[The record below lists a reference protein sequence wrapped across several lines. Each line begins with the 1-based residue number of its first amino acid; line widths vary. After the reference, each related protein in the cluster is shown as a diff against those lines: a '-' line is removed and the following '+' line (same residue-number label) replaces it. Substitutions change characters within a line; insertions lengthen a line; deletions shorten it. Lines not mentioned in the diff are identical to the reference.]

1 MKHNLFNI
9 TNINLLNK
17 IFLLLLF
24 SFPLIMILRSAVINV
39 TTLITSAI
47 FLFFLIKKI
56 KTNLF
61 KDRILIYLITF
72 LFLIFVNTLF
82 HYQDFALM
90 LKSLGN
96 YRYLILA
103 VSVYFALDSVSEKS
117 KKIFIYFNFYL
128 VILIGL
134 DIVYQYMAQK
144 NIFGFA
150 PGMCDQ
156 FGKNCVRFSGVF
168 GDELIAGGYIAQV
181 GLLVF
186 FLLQIIK
193 NQKSYPQ
200 KIIEFFYILFLF
212 VIIFI
217 TGERNAIII
226 FSLSILFFYIF
237 QKKYLNLIL
246 IFLFFFISIFILS
259 QKINHVHSRF
269 LNPVDNL
276 GNIYHGKKSSL
287 KEKIIDSPW
296 MLHYKAATELF
307 LERPIIGHGTKS
319 FRVLCNGTD
328 IQAKLKNQI
337 SRYSACST
345 HPHNYLLEFLV
356 EHGLIGGMLFIG
368 LMIGIVVKIFKIR
381 NSHTRESVVAIGV
394 GCLLLA
400 IMFPFKPSGSFFSTF
415 NASLLFY
422 IMGFFLYYSRKVK

>member
-1 MKHNLFNI
+1 
-9 TNINLLNK
+9 
-17 IFLLLLF
+17 
-24 SFPLIMILRSAVINV
+24 MILSSTVING
-39 TTLITSAI
+39 TILITSAI

-56 KTNLF
+56 ETNLF

-72 LFLIFVNTLF
+72 LFFIFVNTLF
-82 HYQDFALM
+82 HYQDFTLM
-90 LKSLGN
+90 FKSLGN

-103 VSVYFALDSVSEKS
+103 VCVYFALDSISEKL

-128 VILIGL
+128 VILVGL

-168 GDELIAGGYIAQV
+168 GHELIAGGYIAQV

-193 NQKSYPQ
+193 NQKNYPQ
-200 KIIEFFYILFLF
+200 KIIEHFYILFLL
-212 VIIFI
+212 VIILI

-226 FSLSILFFYIF
+226 FLLSILFFYFF

-246 IFLFFFISIFILS
+246 IFLLFFLSIFIVS
-259 QKINHVHSRF
+259 QKIDSVKSRF
-269 LNPVDNL
+269 LYPVDTW
-276 GNIYHGKKSSL
+276 GDIYEGKKSTL

-319 FRVLCNGTD
+319 FRVLCNNTD
-328 IQAKLKNQI
+328 IQAKLIKQR

-345 HPHNYLLEFLV
+345 HPHNYLLEFLS
-356 EHGLIGGMLFIG
+356 ENGLIGGILFIG
-368 LMIGIVVKIFKIR
+368 LIIGVVVKIFKIR
-381 NSHTRESVVAIGV
+381 NYGTKESVAAIGF
-394 GCLLLA
+394 GSLLLA

>member
-1 MKHNLFNI
+1 
-9 TNINLLNK
+9 
-17 IFLLLLF
+17 
-24 SFPLIMILRSAVINV
+24 MILRSATIN
-39 TTLITSAI
+39 IAAIIISII
-47 FLFFLIKKI
+47 FLFFIVKKI
-56 KTNLF
+56 EIDFF
-61 KDRILIYLITF
+61 KNRILIYLIVF
-72 LFLIFVNTLF
+72 LFFIFVNTLMHTQNF
-82 HYQDFALM
+82 DII

-103 VSVYFALDSVSEKS
+103 ISVYLALESISEKS
-117 KKIFIYFNFYL
+117 KKVFIYFNLCL
-128 VILIGL
+128 VVLLCL
-134 DIVYQYMAQK
+134 DIVYQYIAQE

-150 PGMCDQ
+150 AGFCDK
-156 FGKNCVRFSGVF
+156 FGKNCLRFSGVF
-168 GDELIAGGYIAQV
+168 ADELIAGGYIAQV

-186 FLLQIIK
+186 FLFQIIK

-212 VIIFI
+212 VIILI

-226 FSLSILFFYIF
+226 FSLSILFFYFF

-246 IFLFFFISIFILS
+246 IFLLFFLSIFIVS
-259 QKINHVHSRF
+259 QKIDSVNSRF
-269 LNPVDNL
+269 LYPVDTW
-276 GNIYHGKKSSL
+276 GDIYHGKKSTL

-307 LERPIIGHGTKS
+307 LERPIIGHGAKS
-319 FRVLCNGTD
+319 FRVLCNDTD

-345 HPHNYLLEFLV
+345 HPHNYLLEFLA

-368 LMIGIVVKIFKIR
+368 LILGIFVKIFKIR

-394 GCLLLA
+394 GSLLLA
-400 IMFPFKPSGSFFSTF
+400 IMFPFKPSGPFFSTF

>member
-1 MKHNLFNI
+1 MKYNLFDI
-9 TNINLLNK
+9 ININLSNK

-24 SFPLIMILRSAVINV
+24 SFPLIMILRSAAINA
-39 TTLITSAI
+39 TTLITSVF
-47 FLFFLIKKI
+47 FLFFLIKK
-56 KTNLF
+56 KETNFF
-61 KDRILIYLITF
+61 KDRIVIYLIAF
-72 LFLIFVNTLF
+72 LFFIFANTLL
-82 HYQDFALM
+82 HDQDFTLM

-96 YRYLILA
+96 YRYLILT
-103 VSVYFALDSVSEKS
+103 VSVYLALDCISEKS
-117 KKIFIYFNFYL
+117 KKIFLYFNFCL
-128 VILIGL
+128 VVLLGL
-134 DIVYQYMAQK
+134 DIVYQYIFQK
-144 NIFGFA
+144 DIFGFT
-150 PGMCDQ
+150 PGMCDT

-181 GLLVF
+181 GLSVF
-186 FLLQIIK
+186 FLLQITK
-193 NQKSYPQ
+193 NRKSYLQ
-200 KIIEFFYILFLF
+200 KIIEFFFIAFLF
-212 VIIFI
+212 GVILL

-226 FSLSILFFYIF
+226 FSLSILFFYFF

-246 IFLFFFISIFILS
+246 IFLLFFLSIFIIS
-259 QKINHVHSRF
+259 QKIDSVKSRF
-269 LNPVDNL
+269 LYPVDTL
-276 GNIYHGKKSSL
+276 GDIYHGKKSTL

-319 FRVLCNGTD
+319 FRVLCNDTN
-328 IQAKLKNQI
+328 IQAKQKNQI

-345 HPHNYLLEFLV
+345 HPHNYLLEFLA

-368 LMIGIVVKIFKIR
+368 LIIGIFVKIFKIR
-381 NSHTRESVVAIGV
+381 NYGTKESVAAIGF
-394 GCLLLA
+394 GSLLLA

>member
-1 MKHNLFNI
+1 
-9 TNINLLNK
+9 
-17 IFLLLLF
+17 
-24 SFPLIMILRSAVINV
+24 MILSSAVING
-39 TTLITSAI
+39 TILITSAI
-47 FLFFLIKKI
+47 FLFFFIKKI
-56 KTNLF
+56 ETNLF

-72 LFLIFVNTLF
+72 LFFIFVNTLF
-82 HYQDFALM
+82 HYQDFTLM
-90 LKSLGN
+90 FKSLGN

-103 VSVYFALDSVSEKS
+103 VSVYFALDSISEKL

-128 VILIGL
+128 VILVGL

-168 GDELIAGGYIAQV
+168 GRELIAGGYIAQV

-193 NQKSYPQ
+193 NQKNYPQ
-200 KIIEFFYILFLF
+200 KIIEHFYILFLL
-212 VIIFI
+212 VIILI

-226 FSLSILFFYIF
+226 FLLSILFFYFF

-246 IFLFFFISIFILS
+246 IFLLFFLSIFVVS
-259 QKINHVHSRF
+259 QKIDSVKSRF
-269 LNPVDNL
+269 LYPVNTWGD
-276 GNIYHGKKSSL
+276 IYEGKKSTL

-319 FRVLCNGTD
+319 FRVLCNDTD
-328 IQAKLKNQI
+328 IQAKLIKQR

-345 HPHNYLLEFLV
+345 HPHNYLLEFLS
-356 EHGLIGGMLFIG
+356 EHGLIGGILFIG
-368 LMIGIVVKIFKIR
+368 LIIGVVVKIFKIR
-381 NSHTRESVVAIGV
+381 NYGTKESVAAIGF
-394 GCLLLA
+394 GSLLLA

>member
-1 MKHNLFNI
+1 MKHNLLNI
-9 TNINLLNK
+9 TNINLSNK

-24 SFPLIMILRSAVINV
+24 SFPLIMILSSTVING
-39 TTLITSAI
+39 TILINSAI

-56 KTNLF
+56 ETNLF

-72 LFLIFVNTLF
+72 LFFIFVNTLF
-82 HYQDFALM
+82 HYQDFTLM
-90 LKSLGN
+90 FKSLGN

-103 VSVYFALDSVSEKS
+103 VCVYFALDSISEKL

-128 VILIGL
+128 VILVGL

-168 GDELIAGGYIAQV
+168 GHELIAGGYIAQV

-193 NQKSYPQ
+193 NQKNYPQ
-200 KIIEFFYILFLF
+200 KIIEHFYILFLL
-212 VIIFI
+212 VIILI

-226 FSLSILFFYIF
+226 FLLSILFFYFF

-246 IFLFFFISIFILS
+246 IFLLFFLSIFIVS
-259 QKINHVHSRF
+259 QKIDSVKSRF
-269 LNPVDNL
+269 LYPVDTW
-276 GNIYHGKKSSL
+276 GDIYEGKKSTL

-319 FRVLCNGTD
+319 FRVLCNNTD
-328 IQAKLKNQI
+328 IQAKLIKQR

-345 HPHNYLLEFLV
+345 HPHNYLLEFLS
-356 EHGLIGGMLFIG
+356 ENGLIGGILFIG
-368 LMIGIVVKIFKIR
+368 LIIGVVVKIFKIR
-381 NSHTRESVVAIGV
+381 NYGTKESVAAIGF
-394 GCLLLA
+394 GSLLLA

>member
-9 TNINLLNK
+9 TNINLSKK

-56 KTNLF
+56 ETNLF

-72 LFLIFVNTLF
+72 LFFIFVNTLF

-150 PGMCDQ
+150 AGFCDE
-156 FGKNCVRFSGVF
+156 FGKNCARFSGVF

-212 VIIFI
+212 VIILI

-226 FSLSILFFYIF
+226 FSLSILFFYFF
-237 QKKYLNLIL
+237 QKKYLTLIL
-246 IFLFFFISIFILS
+246 IFLFFFISIFIVS

-345 HPHNYLLEFLV
+345 HPHNYLLEFLA

-368 LMIGIVVKIFKIR
+368 LIIGIVVKIFKIR
-381 NSHTRESVVAIGV
+381 NYGTKESVAAIGF

-400 IMFPFKPSGSFFSTF
+400 IIFPFKPSGAFFSTF